1 MASLRIQ
8 RVKNENELED
18 KISDF
23 ITMGY
28 KTRRR
33 HESSAE
39 LWKVNYGGI
48 FLHIILFCLSWGILN
63 VLYLLY
69 KHYSPEDAVLLK
81 IAKTS
86 E

>member
-39 LWKVNYGGI
+39 LWKVNYGSI
-48 FLHIILFCLSWGILN
+48 FLHLILFLFSAGFLN
-63 VLYLLY
+63 IPYLIY